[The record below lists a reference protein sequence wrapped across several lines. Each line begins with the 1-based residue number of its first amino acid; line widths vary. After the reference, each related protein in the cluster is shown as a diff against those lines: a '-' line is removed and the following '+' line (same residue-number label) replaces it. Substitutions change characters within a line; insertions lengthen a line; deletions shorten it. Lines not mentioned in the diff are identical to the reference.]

1 MRLQR
6 TRAMKTSKIMDSV
19 GYKGVSGET
28 VSDEKYFAEL
38 KRNGYEVKHTKRGV
52 LIRKKGGKG

>member
-1 MRLQR
+1 
-6 TRAMKTSKIMDSV
+6 MKTSKIMDSV
-19 GYKGVSGET
+19 GYKGVSGNT

-52 LIRKKGGKG
+52 LISKKGGKR

>member
-1 MRLQR
+1 
-6 TRAMKTSKIMDSV
+6 MKTSKIIDSV
-19 GYKGVSGET
+19 GYKGVSGYT

-38 KRNGYEVKHTKRGV
+38 KRNGYEVKHTKKGV